1 MVRIISTTDFSIGLY
16 LSGFGHLAILTF
28 AIFGDTSFSKYQ
40 ITSPMVTDVR
50 FISTNNFYSKNI
62 SNIDLFENTKQN
74 ESVLNEVIKDEPK
87 EYKEGIIGKINR
99 DSVEVK
105 NKFIEDLT
113 NFGSVKGKGKE
124 NLTSLEKP
132 KLDTMMLSEDVK
144 SGSSTSKASLYKRFY
159 ISDSFLLQEVFKD
172 DPITNTI
179 QDNQLIKE
187 LQVIIEPAVERCFN
201 VKAVGMS
208 VSETSILVD
217 FSIFLDGKPDRN
229 SIELISFEAGS
240 EEDAKKLF
248 DTAKRAIIR
257 CGISGYDLPR
267 EKYDNWQHVQAKF
280 NSKGMQL
287 K

>member
-1 MVRIISTTDFSIGLY
+1 MRVISTTDFSIGLY

-40 ITSPMVTDVR
+40 ITSPMVTDVAV
-50 FISTNNFYSKNI
+50 ISTNNFYSKNI

-74 ESVLNEVIKDEPK
+74 ESALNEVINDEPK
-87 EYKEGIIGKINR
+87 EYKEGIRGKINR

-105 NKFIEDLT
+105 NKFIEILT
-113 NFGSVKGKGKE
+113 NFDSVKGQRKE

-132 KLDTMMLSEDVK
+132 KLDKMMLSEDVK
-144 SGSSTSKASLYKRFY
+144 SGSSTSNVSPYKRFD

-208 VSETSILVD
+208 AIETSILVD

-229 SIELISFEAGS
+229 SIELISFEVGS
-240 EEDAKKLF
+240 KEDARKLF
-248 DTAKRAIIR
+248 DTAKRAILR

-267 EKYDNWQHVQAKF
+267 EMYDYWRHVQAKF

>member
-50 FISTNNFYSKNI
+50 FISTDNFHSKNI

-74 ESVLNEVIKDEPK
+74 ESALNEVINDEPK
-87 EYKEGIIGKINR
+87 EYKEGIRGKINR

-105 NKFIEDLT
+105 NKFIENLT

-132 KLDTMMLSEDVK
+132 KLDTMMLSEDVE

-229 SIELISFEAGS
+229 SIELISFEVGS
-240 EEDAKKLF
+240 EEDARKLF
-248 DTAKRAIIR
+248 DTAKRAILR

-267 EKYDNWQHVQAKF
+267 EKYDYWQRVQAKF